1 MVVTCPQ
8 CSKRYMLDEA
18 LIPQDGRQVR
28 CIACSHVWRQI
39 PDPAQHTPTPAFL
52 GGADIALKMNIS
64 SEKHASWAGWIVSA
78 SLLVVCLCVLIFG
91 RNFIVTHWP
100 DGEKYYEL
108 VGLQVTLPGSK
119 LSITNAAS
127 QIHSD
132 GPIEMIRVMGNVV
145 NTSNSVHPIPPL
157 KIKLMGESSNP
168 KCLEKSKEENSC
180 VLDQWEHRLSEQSLL
195 PGEKLH
201 FETDPRPKI
210 EGSQHIR
217 VEF

>member
-18 LIPQDGRQVR
+18 LIPQEGRQVR
-28 CIACSHVWRQI
+28 CLACSHVWRKI
-39 PDPAQHTPTPAFL
+39 PDPVHHTPPPAFL
-52 GGADIALKMNIS
+52 GVDIGPPMNMS
-64 SEKHASWAGWIVSA
+64 SEKQSSWTGWMIFA
-78 SLLVVCLCVLIFG
+78 SLLVLCFSVLIFG
-91 RNFIVTHWP
+91 RNFIVSHWP

-108 VGLQVTLPGSK
+108 LGLRVTLPGSG

-127 QIHSD
+127 QLHSD
-132 GPIEMIRVMGNVV
+132 GPLEMIRVMGNVV
-145 NTSNSVHPIPPL
+145 NTSDSVQSISPL
-157 KIKLMGESSNP
+157 KIKLMGENTHP
-168 KCLEKSKEENSC
+168 KCLETSKDKNGC

-195 PGEKLH
+195 PGEKIH
-201 FETDPRPKI
+201 FETDPHPKV